1 MITRDRNGFTANGK
15 LAFKFEEPMLIP
27 EELKAIQLRTSALG
41 PLLDVSSENSNSTVR
56 RLQSRIGVA
65 EADLARFMR
74 FDLIRG
80 ADDSAPI
87 SMFEFSVKV
96 DKLTEY
102 ELVLSFDFV
111 HPLSISVGKS
121 PDIMRTTVI
130 DPNLFISKATGK
142 TLVGGVISEIELPRQ
157 FPDTE
162 SLVKLE

>member
-1 MITRDRNGFTANGK
+1 M
-15 LAFKFEEPMLIP
+15 
-27 EELKAIQLRTSALG
+27 
-41 PLLDVSSENSNSTVR
+41 
-56 RLQSRIGVA
+56 A